1 MSTTVH
7 SLIIMPGKSTNIYC
21 KDGLS
26 ALDFYHV
33 EQLFNFG
40 EIKFVDCGAEN
51 EFVAFA
57 DASDSMTRKWR
68 DVIYKKRSLPKRI
81 IDDYE
86 TAKNIND

>member
-7 SLIIMPGKSTNIYC
+7 SLIIMPGEATNIYC

-51 EFVAFA
+51 ELVAFTEA
-57 DASDSMTRKWR
+57 KDTMKRKWL
-68 DVIYKKRSLPKRI
+68 DAV
-81 IDDYE
+81 
-86 TAKNIND
+86 